1 MATTRIYI
9 FKDIP
14 GAGKGWRLGVD
25 AISRKDASTYVR
37 NVCRGGKYVMDA
49 QTSGLIPCDCMATTE
64 ARQEQIRVNFERWMN
79 ES

>member
-1 MATTRIYI
+1 MICI

-25 AISRKDASTYVR
+25 AISRKDAGNYVR
-37 NVCRGGKYVMDA
+37 NVCRGGKFVVSVQA
-49 QTSGLIPCDCMATTE
+49 SGKLPCDCMATTA
-64 ARQEQIRVNFERWMN
+64 ARQEQIRINFERFMN